1 MSNTFDLNIFRKIVF
16 NNLLI
21 HTNILF
27 ISFIKT
33 KVVISVIIYI
43 KLCDLLKS
51 VLNNADIKN
60 ILT

>member
-16 NNLLI
+16 NNLII

-51 VLNNADIKN
+51 VLKITL
-60 ILT
+60 ILKIF